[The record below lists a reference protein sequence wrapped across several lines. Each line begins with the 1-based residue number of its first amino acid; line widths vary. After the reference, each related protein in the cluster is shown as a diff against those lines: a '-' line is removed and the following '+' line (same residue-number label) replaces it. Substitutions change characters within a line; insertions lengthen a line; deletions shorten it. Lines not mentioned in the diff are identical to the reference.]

1 MAQAPQDQ
9 PCRDDAYASFLTTRR
24 KAILARVRAACER
37 VGRDE
42 SDVSIVAV
50 SKTVDV
56 AAVRAAM
63 DAGYRR
69 FGENRPQELARK
81 LEALGADG
89 GEVPPFDLIGN
100 LQRNKVNLVLG
111 KAQLIQSVSSLA
123 LAEAVSSRAEA
134 RGIVQPVL
142 FEVNVSGE
150 ATKGGFAPL
159 ELEQAAERLVELPG
173 IEPRGLMTM
182 APAHAPDLARQ
193 TFKGLRELRA
203 TLIDQ
208 CGLQVPELSCGMSD
222 DFTIAIEEG
231 STIVRLGRVV
241 FDQGYELAGD

>member
-1 MAQAPQDQ
+1 MTQAPT
-9 PCRDDAYASFLTTRR
+9 DDAYASFLATRR
-24 KAILARVRAACER
+24 EQILDRVRAACER

-42 SDVSIVAV
+42 NDVTVVAV

-56 AAVRAAM
+56 DAVVAAIQ
-63 DAGYRR
+63 AGYTR

-81 LEALGADG
+81 LEGLAALGVEA
-89 GEVPPFDLIGN
+89 PQFDLIGN

-111 KAQLIQSVSSLA
+111 KAKVIQSVSSLA
-123 LAEAVSSRAEA
+123 LAEAISTRALA
-134 RGIVQPVL
+134 KGLVQPVL

-150 ATKGGFAPL
+150 ATKGGFAPT
-159 ELEQAAERLVELPG
+159 ELEEAAEDLIALPG

-182 APAHAPDLARQ
+182 APAHAPELARQ

-203 TLIDQ
+203 TLISQ

-222 DFTIAIEEG
+222 DFSIAIEEG

-241 FDQGYELAGD
+241 FDQAYQLDGE

>member
-1 MAQAPQDQ
+1 MGAAPV
-9 PCRDDAYASFLTTRR
+9 DDAYASFLTTRR
-24 KAILARVRAACER
+24 EQILAKVRAACER

-42 SDVSIVAV
+42 NDVTVVAV

-56 AAVRAAM
+56 DAVRAAM
-63 DAGYRR
+63 AAGYTR
-69 FGENRPQELARK
+69 FAENRPQELARK
-81 LEALGADG
+81 LEGLSAEG

-111 KAQLIQSVSSLA
+111 KAQLIQSVSSVA
-123 LAEAVSSRAEA
+123 LAEAISSRAEA
-134 RGIVQPVL
+134 RGILQPVL

-150 ATKGGFAPL
+150 ATKGGFAPM
-159 ELEQAAERLVELPG
+159 ELEQAAERLIELPG
-173 IEPRGLMTM
+173 IEPRGLMAM
-182 APAHAPDLARQ
+182 APAHAPELARQ

-203 TLIDQ
+203 TLISQ

-231 STIVRLGRVV
+231 ATIVRLGRVV
-241 FDQGYELAGD
+241 FDEAYELTDDLA